1 MGADVRRTGRRVPR
15 WTVVLA
21 VGAVGAVVAGVL
33 AGAGPATP
41 AGADGNEAPSAPE
54 PARALTGGGGHSC
67 VITTSGASDGQVRCW
82 GFNSSGQ
89 LGLADEATRGDAAG
103 EMGSYLSR
111 VPLGSGRT
119 ATIVSAGFSHSCAIL
134 DNARLK
140 CWGANGSG
148 RLGLGDTNDRGDAP
162 GEMGGNLPAV
172 DLGTG
177 RTATAVAAGYAHT
190 CAILDDATVRC
201 WGDNASGRLGL
212 ADTNDRGDAAG
223 EMGGNLPAVPLGS
236 GRTATALT
244 AGDGHTCA
252 ILDTG
257 RVKCWGDNVNG
268 QLGLGDTNDRGDA
281 PGEMGG
287 NLPAVDLGTGRTAT
301 AITAGY
307 RHTCALLDDGSVK
320 CWGWNGG
327 WLGLEDNLDRGDGP
341 GEMGDALPAVDLGA
355 GRTATAISA
364 GERHT
369 CALLDDGSVKCWGGN
384 TYGQLAHDGVNNI
397 GDNAGEMGDDLP
409 PIDLGTGRTA
419 TAVTTGAHH
428 TCASLDDGATKCWG
442 INVNGTL
449 GQGDTV
455 NRGSHAYDRGDDL
468 DPIAL
473 PPRGLLTGTL
483 ADAVTGEAVVG
494 GFVAVLRTA
503 DFSLAAAAITGPASD
518 WEADVA
524 PGGYFLYQVDPTAR
538 HLEGFLESV
547 PGVPFLVEV
556 GDGENVDLGALWI
569 TGPTRGSFSG
579 TVTDDASGRPLAGAW
594 VLAIGPAGLVGG
606 AVTAADGTYTVT
618 DLPVGTYR
626 ATFVD
631 GEARRLQE
639 YWDDSLTYDG
649 GATLNVTAGGNTPGI
664 DAALDRP

>member
-1 MGADVRRTGRRVPR
+1 MRSKLT
-15 WTVVLA
+15 
-21 VGAVGAVVAGVL
+21 AGVL
-33 AGAGPATP
+33 FASGATLPGCPGGEQGSSGSTADATDTSTGSGSSEESGGASTSTTTTTAGNDDTTTGASTGASTTSEITTDASSTTEATTE
-41 AGADGNEAPSAPE
+41 ASTGASSTGDASTGADTTE
-54 PARALTGGGGHSC
+54 GGS
-67 VITTSGASDGQVRCW
+67 SGAPGACGDGAVDPGEACDD
-82 GFNSSGQ
+82 GNS
-89 LGLADEATRGDAAG
+89 DEADACSTQCELNKALSVT
-103 EMGSYLSR
+103 MGY
-111 VPLGSGRT
+111 
-119 ATIVSAGFSHSCAIL
+119 
-134 DNARLK
+134 
-140 CWGANGSG
+140 
-148 RLGLGDTNDRGDAP
+148 
-162 GEMGGNLPAV
+162 E
-172 DLGTG
+172 
-177 RTATAVAAGYAHT
+177 YT
-190 CAILDDATVRC
+190 CASI
-201 WGDNASGRLGL
+201 SGE
-212 ADTNDRGDAAG
+212 T
-223 EMGGNLPAVPLGS
+223 
-236 GRTATALT
+236 
-244 AGDGHTCA
+244 
-252 ILDTG
+252 
-257 RVKCWGDNVNG
+257 VKCWGRNDSG
-268 QLGLGDTNDRGDA
+268 QLGLGDIAPRGDE
-281 PGEMGG
+281 PGEMGDA
-287 NLPAVDLGTGRTAT
+287 LPAVDLGTGRTAT